1 MAGFLL
7 EQELNLATENRSI
20 ALREILSHEGGYS
33 DHSRDPGGATNMGIT
48 RKTLA
53 RWRGIS
59 PWWHLPRAEVKSL
72 KMQEVKA
79 IYKSQYWNR
88 IAANALPGGLDLALF
103 DFAVNSGPARA
114 AKTLQRELNV
124 RKDGVVGPITLSAL
138 AKKTTRVGLAQI
150 IRAVC
155 KARLGFLMRL
165 STFATFGRGWK
176 KRVDAVERASL
187 DLAGVSQN
195 YQRKQRKPIMDIL
208 SGYKTYLMGVF
219 MLVAGIGQLLG
230 VDMPGFD
237 GHSAGN
243 LIVEALAII
252 FLRKG
257 LKSEIGNA

>member
-1 MAGFLL
+1 L
-7 EQELNLATENRSI
+7 EQELNLASENLSI
-20 ALREILSHEGGYS
+20 ALRETLSHEGGYS
-33 DHSRDPGGATNMGIT
+33 DLSRDPGGATNMGIT

-53 RWRGIS
+53 RWRGIT
-59 PWWHLPRAEVKSL
+59 PWWRLSRAEVKSL
-72 KMQEVKA
+72 KLREAKA

-88 IAANALPGGLDLALF
+88 IAANALPGGLDLVLF

-114 AKTLQRELNV
+114 AKTLQHELGV
-124 RKDGVVGPITLSAL
+124 RKDGAIGPITLNAL
-138 AKKTTRVGLAQI
+138 AKRVARIGLAQI

-155 KARLGFLMRL
+155 GARLGFLMRL
-165 STFATFGRGWK
+165 SIFATFGRGWK
-176 KRVDAVERASL
+176 RRVDAIERASL
-187 DLAGVSQN
+187 DLADINQN
-195 YQRKQRKPIMDIL
+195 YQRKRRKPIMDIF

-219 MLVAGIGQLLG
+219 MLLAGVGQLLG

-243 LIVEALAII
+243 LIMEAFAII